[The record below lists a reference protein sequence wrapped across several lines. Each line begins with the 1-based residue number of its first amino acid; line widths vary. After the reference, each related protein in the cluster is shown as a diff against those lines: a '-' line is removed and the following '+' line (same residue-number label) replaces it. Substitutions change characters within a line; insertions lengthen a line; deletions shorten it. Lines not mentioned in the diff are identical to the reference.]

1 MIDYRDTCWFNVQG
15 DMICVPTLHAYL
27 PNTQKNDEFDL
38 DLHQTNPSHLDLDL
52 HHLHPSSLLPQPPWP
67 ATPLK
72 STPCWAWMGKPR
84 QWSLH
89 VRVGGRWEMTTM
101 FACGW
106 WFWFCHSRMKYK
118 LIDTPGLGELYMVTQ
133 LAWERCHFYLNA
145 GLVILIL
152 IWFFKCSFLSQTPM
166 VYMGYMSLLLGKKVL
181 FFLWCLS
188 CIVNTEMGLLVFVC
202 DLYCSD
208 WWRVG
213 WY

>member
-72 STPCWAWMGKPR
+72 STPCWVWMGKPR

-106 WFWFCHSRMKYK
+106 WFWFCHSYEIQAYRY
-118 LIDTPGLGELYMVTQ
+118 TW
-133 LAWERCHFYLNA
+133 AWWAIYGYSTSLRKMSFL
-145 GLVILIL
+145 
-152 IWFFKCSFLSQTPM
+152 FKCRFSNFDIDM
-166 VYMGYMSLLLGKKVL
+166 I
-181 FFLWCLS
+181 F
-188 CIVNTEMGLLVFVC
+188 
-202 DLYCSD
+202 
-208 WWRVG
+208 
-213 WY
+213 